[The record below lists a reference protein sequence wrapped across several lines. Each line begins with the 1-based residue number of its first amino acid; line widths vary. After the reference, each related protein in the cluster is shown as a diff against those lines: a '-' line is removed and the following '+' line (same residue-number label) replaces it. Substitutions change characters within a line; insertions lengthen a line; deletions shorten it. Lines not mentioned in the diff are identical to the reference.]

1 MAIYTGETVN
11 DAIEKGLEDL
21 GIEKK
26 HAKISVLQEP
36 RPGILGK
43 FSKEA
48 KVEIIVLTDNY
59 IKKKEKLIKLGII
72 AGAVL
77 FVFILFSVIFG
88 GESLPAMDT
97 DNNQVKVPVTV
108 NELESENYEEVIQK
122 FKDAGFTNINT
133 RKIEDLIT
141 GWLTKDSSVEKVT
154 IDGREEFSK
163 GEAFPKDVP
172 IEISYHTFPP
182 ETERENIPVV
192 EAPSSESSLNE
203 SVGESITSSS
213 NSNDSSIDATVLS
226 AINEE
231 IAYSM
236 ELNHGWAYGKID
248 ADGNPV
254 ENGVPSS
261 EHLIFVTLDEILFN
275 EEGQIEVQAN
285 NLFESLSKE
294 EKNMLAGFIQ
304 GIVSSAVSV
313 TTDTFNNQLKRGFYL
328 TIRHGQLVYGNSK
341 VSDYKSYSWN

>member
-1 MAIYTGETVN
+1 
-11 DAIEKGLEDL
+11 EDL

-141 GWLTKDSSVEKVT
+141 GWL
-154 IDGREEFSK
+154 
-163 GEAFPKDVP
+163 
-172 IEISYHTFPP
+172 
-182 ETERENIPVV
+182 
-192 EAPSSESSLNE
+192 
-203 SVGESITSSS
+203 
-213 NSNDSSIDATVLS
+213 
-226 AINEE
+226 
-231 IAYSM
+231 
-236 ELNHGWAYGKID
+236 
-248 ADGNPV
+248 
-254 ENGVPSS
+254 
-261 EHLIFVTLDEILFN
+261 
-275 EEGQIEVQAN
+275 
-285 NLFESLSKE
+285 
-294 EKNMLAGFIQ
+294 
-304 GIVSSAVSV
+304 
-313 TTDTFNNQLKRGFYL
+313 
-328 TIRHGQLVYGNSK
+328 
-341 VSDYKSYSWN
+341 